1 MSMMDKIER
10 VIVMDDLKR
19 NGSGYYDPTA
29 YKAIRK
35 IKNGGVTMEVYRGD
49 IFYIE
54 DNYRTEG
61 SEQRAGRPALVVSNN
76 TGNYHSNIVSIVW
89 LTTAEKKPLP
99 THCKVLSRTPSTAI
113 CEQVVTISQDRLG
126 EFVRTATEAE
136 MKEVDRCL
144 MIALGLDLPLATDV
158 PAVVRVKNQELDD
171 LKMKLEGAERMLDEA
186 NNKFMKEKSVCHA
199 LQKEL
204 EELKNQAIFP
214 EDYDTHEVIVLK
226 TERDLYKQQYEK
238 MLERLIGA

>member
-1 MSMMDKIER
+1 
-10 VIVMDDLKR
+10 MDDLKR

-35 IKNGGVTMEVYRGD
+35 FQNGGVTMEVYRGD

-61 SEQRAGRPALVVSNN
+61 SEQRPGRPALVVSNN
-76 TGNYHSNIVSIVW
+76 TGNYHSDIVSIVW

-99 THCKVLSRTPSTAI
+99 THCKILSRIPSTAI
-113 CEQVVTISQDRLG
+113 CEQVITISQNRLG
-126 EFVRTATEAE
+126 EYVRTATEAE

-144 MIALGLDLPLATDV
+144 MIALGLNLDV
-158 PAVVRVKNQELDD
+158 TCNESDDSQIDD
-171 LKMKLEGAERMLDEA
+171 LKMKLEGAERMLEEA

-199 LQKEL
+199 LQKEN
-204 EELKNQAIFP
+204 ESLKNIIGNQQSHNFDPA
-214 EDYDTHEVIVLK
+214 EVIVLK

>member
-1 MSMMDKIER
+1 
-10 VIVMDDLKR
+10 MDDLKR

-35 IKNGGVTMEVYRGD
+35 FQNGGVTMEVYRGD

-61 SEQRAGRPALVVSNN
+61 SEQRPGRPALVVSNN
-76 TGNYHSNIVSIVW
+76 TGNYHSDIVSIVW

-99 THCKVLSRTPSTAI
+99 THCNIISRVPSIAI
-113 CEQVVTISQDRLG
+113 CEQGITISQNRLG
-126 EFVRTATEAE
+126 EYIRTAAEAE

-144 MIALGLDLPLATDV
+144 MIALGLTEKAYV
-158 PAVVRVKNQELDD
+158 IKNPDASSLELIDD
-171 LKMKLEGAERMLDEA
+171 LKMKLEGAERELDEKKKMLNEVQIQLVDA
-186 NNKFMKEKSVCHA
+186 NDHIKFLAEQNEEVNHSITERTVI
-199 LQKEL
+199 EL
-204 EELKNQAIFP
+204 
-214 EDYDTHEVIVLK
+214 TV
-226 TERDLYKQQYEK
+226 ERDLYKAQYEK